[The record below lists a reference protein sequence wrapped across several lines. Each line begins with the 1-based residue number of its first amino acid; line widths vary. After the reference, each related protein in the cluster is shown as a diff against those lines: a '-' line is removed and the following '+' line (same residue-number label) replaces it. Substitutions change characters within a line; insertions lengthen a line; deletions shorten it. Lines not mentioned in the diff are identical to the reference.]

1 MKSIKIDT
9 DGSSKFQYPHFLVDV
24 LMIEI
29 DNNVFDYD
37 VVYRIKDLR
46 NTIGNFDKIY
56 EEVMEVKNIE
66 ISREEFDELNGD
78 ELFTV
83 SLRLKYKRDVI
94 DKMKNYILKRY
105 EIVTDNSYPQ
115 VMLIERDNEVRLI
128 GDEKLFNESVEMGM
142 NHNGKSKRELKN
154 IEEVKNFL
162 EIKNIDYK
170 CLVLEHIDFKEQVKY
185 FYNADMIIGV
195 HGGGLTNCI
204 FSKENTTI
212 IEVEPIRDASYYSKL
227 ALSAG
232 MEYYSCGE
240 ETKEIIKIIEGK
252 LDEYTR

>member
-1 MKSIKIDT
+1 MKFIKIDT
-9 DGSSKFQYPHFLVDV
+9 DGSYKFQYPHFLVDV
-24 LMIEI
+24 LMLEI
-29 DNNVFDYD
+29 DKDVFNYD

-56 EEVMEVKNIE
+56 EEVMGVKNIE
-66 ISREEFDELNGD
+66 VLREEFDELNGD

-83 SLRLKYKRDVI
+83 SLRQKYKRDVI

-105 EIVTDNSYPQ
+105 KIVTDNSYPK
-115 VMLIERDNEVRLI
+115 VILIERDDEVRLI
-128 GDEKLFNESVEMGM
+128 GDEKLFDESVKLGV
-142 NHNGKSKRELKN
+142 NYNGKHKRKLKD

-162 EIKNIDYK
+162 EVKNIDYK

-195 HGGGLTNCI
+195 HGGGFTNCI
-204 FSKENTTI
+204 FSKENTII
-212 IEVEPIRDASYYSKL
+212 IEVEPIRDAYYSTI

-252 LDEYTR
+252 LDD